1 LTASLA
7 GVTDADGVPP
17 ASGFQYQWQVLNG
30 AIWTNI
36 LGATNLS
43 FTPVQDQV
51 NHQVRVIVSFV
62 DNGFSVETFTS
73 PPTAVVGD
81 LFIGGALTDNPT
93 LTAGDDNAFGNG
105 GNDTLDGGVGADRLT
120 GGTGDDTYVVDDL
133 GDVVTEAP
141 GSGADTVN
149 ASINYVLTAD
159 VEALVLTGTATIG
172 TGNGLDNSLTGNGR
186 ANTLTGL
193 GGNDSLFGLGDD
205 DTLLGGA
212 GDDLLDGGAGKDRME
227 GGTGNDSYVVSNVAD
242 VVVEDPGAGSDQ
254 VTASIDYTLGANVEN
269 LVLTGAAITG
279 TGNALDNRLTGN
291 LGNNHLLGL
300 DGNDTLTG
308 GAGQD
313 TMECGLGND
322 LYVVGDTD
330 AVVVEL
336 ASEGLD
342 QVNASVSYTLAA
354 NVEILVLTGTGAL
367 AGTGSTTDNRI
378 IGNAAANLINGLG
391 GVDTLLGG
399 AGDDTMV
406 GGLGADVIDGGVGL
420 DIFRF
425 GSAAEGG
432 DTILG
437 FSTADDTIEVSA
449 GGFLGGLVAGAS
461 AAGHFVLGTAANA
474 ATGQFL
480 YSQASGSLR
489 WDVDGTGATGSVL
502 VATIA
507 NHAALTA
514 ADIQVI
520 A

>member
-1 LTASLA
+1 MK
-7 GVTDADGVPP
+7 
-17 ASGFQYQWQVLNG
+17 
-30 AIWTNI
+30 
-36 LGATNLS
+36 
-43 FTPVQDQV
+43 
-51 NHQVRVIVSFV
+51 
-62 DNGFSVETFTS
+62 
-73 PPTAVVGD
+73 
-81 LFIGGALTDNPT
+81 GGL
-93 LTAGDDNAFGNG
+93 
-105 GNDTLDGGVGADRLT
+105 
-120 GGTGDDTYVVDDL
+120 GDDTYVVDDL

-141 GSGADTVN
+141 GSGANTVN

-159 VEALVLTGTATIG
+159 VEALVLTG
-172 TGNGLDNSLTGNGR
+172 
-186 ANTLTGL
+186 
-193 GGNDSLFGLGDD
+193 
-205 DTLLGGA
+205 
-212 GDDLLDGGAGKDRME
+212 
-227 GGTGNDSYVVSNVAD
+227 
-242 VVVEDPGAGSDQ
+242 
-254 VTASIDYTLGANVEN
+254 
-269 LVLTGAAITG
+269 AALAG
-279 TGNALDNRLTGN
+279 TGNALDNRITGN
-291 LGNNHLLGL
+291 TSSNHLLGL

-313 TMECGLGND
+313 TMEGGRGND
-322 LYVVGDTD
+322 IYVVDGAGD
-330 AVVVEL
+330 VVVEL
-336 ASEGLD
+336 SGEGLD